1 MSIHVNWGA
10 PGSYKTSHALLEAIR
25 VILGTTRFFVT
36 NVRGLNLNLIWER
49 FGKNY
54 PNYVHPVRTDR
65 FFNVTTEFLDPQECN
80 EILKYFPLW
89 LPFGTYFLFDE
100 VQLVYPK
107 AFPVKQFNSYFS
119 ELDIPEVVW
128 QLRDRFDKFTQELV
142 DENIETIK
150 SAFISEFAM
159 EPNAVDFPGKFA
171 NYLDT
176 VVYTRPTSLLES
188 FSKHRHYGWDFSFTC
203 QDLSQF
209 SPAVYNVCESA
220 HYQQNMAV
228 KFAGMGKWRYR
239 RFFHSTERTS
249 PHPRDTGTFHR
260 LDKRILGCYL
270 STQIGQNADTL
281 ANQNPFL
288 TFSFIKLYFLI
299 FLLILCIYYL
309 SSNYEKMPFFT
320 HETQS
325 TSMPANNA
333 ITSQTIST
341 NFPNATSIPPAHSAP
356 IPTSSS
362 GPALNIKTSK
372 SSTST
377 FLSSTNSVVV
387 DDSQVIDD
395 FSREDVSVYISG
407 YVRYKRHYRYAGQL
421 HYADGS
427 ISSFEDLP
435 PPYYAIPYSRC
446 YYALYRMERLIRYIH
461 CPPPPIINSQN
472 SQLLKNFPSL
482 IVDNQ

>member
-10 PGSYKTSHALLEAIR
+10 PGGYKTSHALLEAIHI
-25 VILGTTRFFVT
+25 ILGTTRFFVT
-36 NVRGLNLNLIWER
+36 NVRGLNLELIWKR

-54 PNYVHPVRTDR
+54 PNYVHPVRTER
-65 FFNVTTEFLDPQECN
+65 FFNVTTEFLNTQECN

-100 VQLVYPK
+100 VQLIYPK
-107 AFPVKQFNSYFS
+107 NFPPKQFNCYFS
-119 ELDIPEVVW
+119 ELDVPEIVW
-128 QLRDRFDKFTQELV
+128 KLKDRFDRFTQELV
-142 DENIETIK
+142 DENIEIIK
-150 SAFISEFAM
+150 SAFITEFSIKPDAPDFSE
-159 EPNAVDFPGKFA
+159 KFSI
-171 NYLDT
+171 YLDT
-176 VVYTRPTSLLES
+176 VVYARPTSLLEC

-239 RFFHSTERTS
+239 RFFHSTDRSS
-249 PHPRDTGTFHR
+249 PHPRDAGTFHR

-288 TFSFIKLYFLI
+288 TFPFVKLYFLI
-299 FLLILCIYYL
+299 FLLVLCIYYL

-325 TSMPANNA
+325 TLLSNNA
-333 ITSQTIST
+333 TTSQTVST
-341 NFPNATSIPPAHSAP
+341 NFPDVVPVSSTHTAP
-356 IPTSSS
+356 IPTS
-362 GPALNIKTSK
+362 
-372 SSTST
+372 
-377 FLSSTNSVVV
+377 LSSTTSNIKATKSSASALNSIII

-407 YVRYKRHYRYAGQL
+407 FIRYKRRYRYAGQL

-446 YYALYRMERLIRYIH
+446 YYALYRMDRLVRYIH
-461 CPPPPIINSQN
+461 CPPQPRARSRIDPEF
-472 SQLLKNFPSL
+472 LKDLPS
-482 IVDNQ
+482 ITTNKAEFR